1 MQHSKFYLAPWLL
14 VAAFGAGCSGM
25 GTSMS
30 RVNRMGQNKGY
41 EIPADLPVVETS
53 AMGVLK
59 TRGYDVSVK
68 PDPDSGAENAGQV
81 VIGQRITNYAAVPG
95 GTASGVSA
103 PAQMG
108 TRDLVDVYLSK
119 KWRMGDDQAA
129 INVTLVNIVGG
140 SYLRKSAGGTE
151 VETLLTKEAIEQ
163 LRDEIERSVSD
174 SRRAKP
180 VAMNP

>member
-1 MQHSKFYLAPWLL
+1 MLASKRAFTPLL
-14 VAAFGAGCSGM
+14 LIAAFSAGCSGM
-25 GTSMS
+25 DTSMS
-30 RVNRMGQNKGY
+30 RVGRMGQNKGY
-41 EIPADLPVVETS
+41 EIPADMPVVETS
-53 AMGVLK
+53 SMSVLK
-59 TRGYDVSVK
+59 ARGYDVSVK

-95 GTASGVSA
+95 GTAEGVSA

-108 TRDLVDVYLSK
+108 TRDLVNVYLSK
-119 KWRMGDDQAA
+119 KWQLGNDRAA

-140 SYLRKSAGGTE
+140 NYLRKSAGGTE
-151 VETLLTKEAIEQ
+151 VETELSKAFIEE

-174 SRRAKP
+174 SRSAKP

>member
-1 MQHSKFYLAPWLL
+1 MPAQRHILTPLL
-14 VAAFGAGCSGM
+14 LIAAFGAGCSGM

-30 RVNRMGQNKGY
+30 RVGRMGQNKGY

-53 AMGVLK
+53 AMDVLK

-68 PDPDSGAENAGQV
+68 ADPDSGAENAGQV
-81 VIGQRITNYAAVPG
+81 VIGQRITNYNSVPG

-119 KWRMGDDQAA
+119 KWQMGDDRAA

-140 SYLRKSAGGTE
+140 SYLRKSAGGVE
-151 VETLLTKEAIEQ
+151 VETELSKASIEE
-163 LRDEIERSVSD
+163 LRDQIERSVSD
-174 SRRAKP
+174 SRRAAPAALKP
-180 VAMNP
+180 

>member
-1 MQHSKFYLAPWLL
+1 MQTSTFKLAPWLL
-14 VAAFGAGCSGM
+14 IAAFGAGCSGM

-30 RVNRMGQNKGY
+30 RVGRMSQNKGY
-41 EIPADLPVVETS
+41 EIPADLPVVETAS
-53 AMGVLK
+53 MAVLK
-59 TRGYDVSVK
+59 ARGYDVSVK

-81 VIGQRITNYAAVPG
+81 VIGQRITNYASVPG
-95 GTASGVSA
+95 GTAEGVSA

-108 TRDLVDVYLSK
+108 TRDLVNVYLSK
-119 KWRMGDDQAA
+119 KWQMGDDRAA

-140 SYLRKSAGGTE
+140 SYLRKSASGTE
-151 VETLLTKEAIEQ
+151 VETELTKESVEQ

-180 VAMNP
+180 AAMNP

>member
-1 MQHSKFYLAPWLL
+1 MLSHKRVFTPLL
-14 VAAFGAGCSGM
+14 LIAAFGAGCSGM

-30 RVNRMGQNKGY
+30 RVGRMGQNKGY
-41 EIPADLPVVETS
+41 EIPADMPVVQSS
-53 AMGVLK
+53 AMAVLK
-59 TRGYDVSVK
+59 TRGYEVSVK

-108 TRDLVDVYLSK
+108 TRDLVNVYLSK
-119 KWRMGDDQAA
+119 KWQMGNDRAA

-151 VETLLTKEAIEQ
+151 VETELTSAAIEE
-163 LRDEIERSVSD
+163 LRDQIERSVSD
-174 SRRAKP
+174 SRSATP
-180 VAMNP
+180 VVLNP

>member
-1 MQHSKFYLAPWLL
+1 MQYSRYRLVPWLL

-30 RVNRMGQNKGY
+30 RVGRMGRNKGY

-53 AMGVLK
+53 AMAVLK

-68 PDPDSGAENAGQV
+68 ADPDSGAENAGQV

-95 GTASGVSA
+95 GTAEGVSA

-119 KWRMGDDQAA
+119 KWEMGDDRAA

-140 SYLRKSAGGTE
+140 SYLRKSAGGVE
-151 VETLLTKEAIEQ
+151 VETELTKDSIEE
-163 LRDEIERSVSD
+163 LRGEIERSVSD

-180 VAMNP
+180 AAMNP

>member
-1 MQHSKFYLAPWLL
+1 MPVHKNVLTPLFLI
-14 VAAFGAGCSGM
+14 AAFSGCSGM
-25 GTSMS
+25 GTSMH
-30 RVNRMGQNKGY
+30 RVGRMGQNKGY
-41 EIPADLPVVETS
+41 EIPADMPVVETS
-53 AMGVLK
+53 AMDVLK

-68 PDPDSGAENAGQV
+68 ADPDSGAENAGQV
-81 VIGQRITNYAAVPG
+81 VIGQRITNYASVPG

-119 KWRMGDDQAA
+119 KWQMGDDRAA

-140 SYLRKSAGGTE
+140 SYLRKSAGGVE
-151 VETLLTKEAIEQ
+151 VETELSQASIEE
-163 LRDEIERSVSD
+163 LRDQIERSVSD